1 MFPGI
6 EQIQKLG
13 QDNLDATVG
22 ALSTF
27 SKGAQKIAAETA
39 EYAKKSFESGSAT
52 LQKLTGASS
61 VEKAVE
67 IQNAYL
73 RGAYEDF
80 VSQSTK
86 IGELYSSVTR
96 EALKPYEG
104 FIAKPFAA

>member
-6 EQIQKLG
+6 EQAQKLG
-13 QDNLDATVG
+13 QDNLDATVNALG
-22 ALSTF
+22 AF
-27 SKGAQKIAAETA
+27 SKSAQKIAAETA
-39 EYAKKSFESGSAT
+39 DYAKKSFENGSST

-86 IGELYSSVTR
+86 LGELYSSLAR

-104 FIAKPFAA
+104 FMAKPFAA